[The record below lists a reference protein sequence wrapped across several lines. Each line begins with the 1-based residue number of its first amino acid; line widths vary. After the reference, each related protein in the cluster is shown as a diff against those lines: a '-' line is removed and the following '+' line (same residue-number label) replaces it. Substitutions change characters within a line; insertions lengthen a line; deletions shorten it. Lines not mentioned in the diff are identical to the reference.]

1 VSTTVRPVPDPG
13 DEAAEAV
20 RRLISAV
27 GEDPDRDGLRA
38 TPRRVSD
45 SLRFLTQGYDED
57 PAAMLRGA
65 LFESDA
71 DEMVVVKGM
80 EFYSL
85 CEHHLLPFY
94 GRCHVA
100 YLPKGTIVG
109 LSKLGRVVDIF
120 SRRLQVQERLTMQI
134 AEAIDT
140 AVQPKGVGVVM
151 EAHHLCMMMRGVQKQ
166 GSLAATSCMLGT
178 FKRDARTRAEFLNLI
193 RHNAD

>member
-1 VSTTVRPVPDPG
+1 MSTTVSRAPDPG

-20 RRLISAV
+20 RSLIATV
-27 GEDPDRDGLRA
+27 GEDPERDGLVA
-38 TPRRVSD
+38 TPRRVAE
-45 SLRFLTQGYDED
+45 SLRFLTQGYDKD
-57 PAAMLRGA
+57 PVAMLRGA

-71 DEMVVVKGM
+71 DEMVVVKDM

-100 YLPKGTIVG
+100 YLPGGSIVG
-109 LSKLGRVVDIF
+109 LSKLGRTVDIF

-134 AEAIDT
+134 AEAIEE
-140 AVQPKGVGVVM
+140 AVRPKGVGVVM

-178 FKRDARTRAEFLNLI
+178 FKRDARTRAEFLTLI
-193 RHNAD
+193 RSNAG